1 MFIYSDKTAVNINF
15 KMLELFRTIKAD
27 KTIKTDAQVVSKVI
41 LANTLSPDRT
51 NLEPSE
57 NVKEIYIMDIVLNSA
72 TVPTKFIDAL
82 NKYINFQ
89 ILFRLRYGVDVKY
102 ITSLKV
108 FTEDKI
114 KVLKTCESDWQGE
127 NKEELG
133 ATSKLENV
141 FKAMVSYITKIR
153 FRQDETFEEYT
164 DRTNQIKKHKK
175 EIEKLTKTRDAEKQP
190 NTKMAINDKIKSFKK
205 KLTELE
211 IWIKQEP
218 LIY

>member
-15 KMLELFRTIKAD
+15 KILELFRTIKAD
-27 KTIKTDAQVVSKVI
+27 KTIKTDAQVVSKVV

-72 TVPTKFIDAL
+72 IVPTKFIDAL

-108 FTEDKI
+108 FTEDKT
-114 KVLKTCESDWQGE
+114 KVLKTCESDWQEE
-127 NKEELG
+127 NKE
-133 ATSKLENV
+133 AFPTTSKLENV
-141 FKAMVSYITKIR
+141 FKAMVSYITKIK

-164 DRTNQIKKHKK
+164 DRTNQIKKHKT

-190 NTKMAINDKIKSFKK
+190 NTKMAINSQIKNLKR
-205 KLTELE
+205 ELE
-211 IWIKQEP
+211 QLEVV
-218 LIY
+218 